1 MYLAKE
7 RLRLSKF
14 LGPVHLETPK
24 DFDIIETKK
33 PQQDLEVKQTTTQTQ
48 ELVFIVTFLSE

>member
-33 PQQDLEVKQTTTQTQ
+33 PQDLEVKQTTTQTQ
-48 ELVFIVTFLSE
+48 KLVFIVTFLSE